1 MAFDVSW
8 RRLVIG
14 AQDGSMRIW
23 NFNNGQVLKE
33 LVGWGPVGDAILL
46 SNYEQLLSNGSV
58 SCFLIFH
65 SHVLS

>member
-8 RRLVIG
+8 WWLVIG
-14 AQDGSMRIW
+14 AQDGSMHIW

-33 LVGWGPVGDAILL
+33 LVGWGSVGDAIIL
-46 SNYEQLLSNGSV
+46 SNYEQLLSNRSV